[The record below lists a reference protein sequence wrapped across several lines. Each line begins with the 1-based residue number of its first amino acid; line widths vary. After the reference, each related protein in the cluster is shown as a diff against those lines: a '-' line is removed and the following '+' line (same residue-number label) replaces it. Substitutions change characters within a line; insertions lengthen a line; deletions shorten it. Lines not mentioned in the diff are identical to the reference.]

1 MEDLTQKAQEYTKKL
16 QELQEQ
22 KQEIE
27 KQLIIA
33 EEQYNQYK
41 KTVREAFQTSDPE
54 KLKTIA
60 EGYLKDIE
68 SLEQQLQGL

>member
-1 MEDLTQKAQEYTKKL
+1 MEDLNQKAQEYTRKL

-41 KTVREAFQTSDPE
+41 KTVEEAFQTSDPE

-60 EGYLKDIE
+60 ESYLKEIE
-68 SLEQQLQGL
+68 ELEQQRQVT